1 MKAKESEGTLIIA
14 MRIFRIFLVTITFLA
29 IVGMFQHASAQGSI
43 QGQITDAES
52 GKTLPFVHVVVD
64 GENPYGTTTNI
75 KGYYSLSIPVGA
87 GNRDVQFSIVGYKQL
102 KLPFVKLA
110 ENPDIALTPRVEALD
125 EFVVSAGEDPAY
137 EMIRQAVQNRKKNQ
151 PESRGAFRFTS
162 YNKANIDLE
171 RNDSTAAALKGTGF
185 ENAHFFMME
194 SATEVTFTSPNNW
207 SEKIIASKVSGL
219 KNPMFG
225 LVSNSFQPF
234 TFYDNYVNVLEIAF
248 LNPIS
253 PGSASRYQFTLMDS
267 ASVAGEKVYIISY
280 RSKSSASEKLLEGMV
295 SLTAKEFAIANITAR
310 NTGKNALLIF
320 EIRQAYR
327 PVDGTWFPSES
338 NTVYAFEPGSAEGQ
352 PRIETTT
359 FLKDLTILDKSEV
372 EKTGLA
378 SVVQTD
384 SAGIQNEDRWRDLR
398 PFDLDS
404 AEANTYLVYDTLP
417 ETFINTLNWF
427 SEQSASLSEGRLGLG
442 KVDLLLNH
450 LLRFNQFEGVRL
462 GIGAATNNKLLKWM
476 SIGGYYAYGFN
487 DGNNKYGGFID
498 FNILPKRDIKL
509 SLAYRNDVDEPG
521 RNSLT
526 SQRGYLKTGENIR
539 SFFTRRMNRV
549 EQFEGTLTYRLSKPL
564 HLKTYALHENR
575 FRERFDIL
583 GNDFF
588 QTEVTKASIAGL
600 TISFT
605 PGEELFFVN
614 GKLSPMNFS
623 YPRLKLDL
631 SRALPGVFDS
641 QLEFT
646 RAQFQFEHLFRIRG
660 LGEMRIFGNA
670 SKIWADGE
678 ITYPYLEYGRG
689 VQGEADFGILATG
702 YFQTMRLYEF
712 LNDEFVQLGAIHNF
726 GSVFGINKKFT
737 KPELKITYQAGIGD
751 LSELNLKDA
760 PPGSQKMDKPYLEGG
775 IIVDNILRMSSN
787 VYYTGY
793 GIGIFYR
800 HGHFA
805 FEDDAENISLILS
818 VAISF

>member
-1 MKAKESEGTLIIA
+1 MTIASKALKIFFAYTALFVVAGVFPSALAQESIRGQ
-14 MRIFRIFLVTITFLA
+14 VTDSET
-29 IVGMFQHASAQGSI
+29 
-43 QGQITDAES
+43 
-52 GKTLPFVHVVVD
+52 GKTLPFVHIVVD
-64 GENPYGTTTNI
+64 GDKPFGTTSNI
-75 KGYYSLSIPVGA
+75 QGYYSLRIPEEPGERQV
-87 GNRDVQFSIVGYKQL
+87 DFSIVGYKAAR
-102 KLPFVKLA
+102 LPFAKLA
-110 ENPDIALTPRVEALD
+110 DNPEVALTPQIEALD

-137 EMIRQAVQNRKKNQ
+137 EMIRQAVKNRDKNK
-151 PESRGAFRFTS
+151 PESREAFRFTS
-162 YNKANIDLE
+162 YNKANMDLE
-171 RNDSTAAALKGTGF
+171 RNDSTSAALKGTGF
-185 ENAHFFMME
+185 EKAHFLMME
-194 SATEVTFTSPNNW
+194 SATEVTFSKPNNW
-207 SEKIIASKVSGL
+207 SEKIIASKISGL

-234 TFYDNYVNVLEIAF
+234 TFYDNYVNVVEIAF
-248 LNPIS
+248 SNPIS
-253 PGSASRYQFTLMDS
+253 PGSSSRYRFTLMDS
-267 ASVAGEKVYIISY
+267 ATVAGEKVYIISY
-280 RSKSSASEKLLEGMV
+280 RPKSSASEQLLEGLL
-295 SLTAKEFAIANITAR
+295 SLTADEYAIANITAR

-338 NTVYAFEPGSAEGQ
+338 NTVYAFEPGSTDEQ

-359 FLKDLTILDKSEV
+359 FIKELTILDADEV

-378 SVVQTD
+378 RVVQTD
-384 SAGIQNEDRWRDLR
+384 SAGTLNEDRWRDLR

-404 AEANTYLVYDTLP
+404 TESNTYLVYDTLP
-417 ETFINTLNWF
+417 EKFINTLNWI
-427 SEQSASLSEGRLGLG
+427 SEQSASLSDGRLGLG

-450 LLRFNQFEGVRL
+450 LLRFNQFEGARL
-462 GIGAATNNKLLKWM
+462 GIGAATNSKLVKWM
-476 SIGGYYAYGFN
+476 SLGGYYAYGFN
-487 DGNNKYGGFID
+487 DENSKYGGFID
-498 FNILPKRDIKL
+498 FNILPKRDFTL

-521 RNSLT
+521 RNTFT
-526 SQRGYLKTGENIR
+526 SQRGYLRAGENIR

-549 EQFEGTLTYRLSKPL
+549 EQFEATLTYRISRPL
-564 HLKTYALHENR
+564 HLKTYVIHENR
-575 FRERFDIL
+575 FPERFDVL

-588 QTEVTKASIAGL
+588 RTEMTKASIAGL
-600 TISFT
+600 TLSFT
-605 PGEELFFVN
+605 PGEELFFAN

-623 YPRLKLDL
+623 YPRLNLGL
-631 SRALPGVFDS
+631 ARAIPDVFDS
-641 QLEFT
+641 QLGFT

-660 LGEMRIFGNA
+660 LGETRIFGSA

-689 VQGEADFGILATG
+689 IQGDADFGILATG

-712 LNDEFVQLGAIHNF
+712 LNDEFVQLGAIQNF

-737 KPELKITYQAGIGD
+737 KPELKIAYQAGIGG

-787 VYYTGY
+787 IYYTGY
-793 GIGIFYR
+793 GIGVFYR

-805 FEDDAENISLILS
+805 FDDTADNISLILS